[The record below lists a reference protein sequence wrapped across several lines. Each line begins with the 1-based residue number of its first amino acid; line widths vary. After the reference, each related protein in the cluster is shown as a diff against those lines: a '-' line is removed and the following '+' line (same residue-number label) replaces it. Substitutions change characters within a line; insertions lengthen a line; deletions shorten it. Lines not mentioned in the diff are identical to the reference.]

1 MSPLLSCLLRRHPHL
16 LCTSPLLP
24 CLPRPQF
31 MLLPSPSLPCLP
43 HTPRLPRPSLRLS
56 TFRARCTRCTCRAQ
70 ARRARRS
77 SARRARRLLHP
88 SLAHLSHL
96 CPMHTPHAPRPEPAA
111 RIADTRCRTRRPPRA
126 QVQRARRARPLS
138 LRTHR
143 VCCTSAVF
151 IATRDL
157 RACRAHRSC
166 RALWRLSRWTPRT
179 RCCTWRPLRPKPY
192 VLVAIDHPTMCPAP
206 CTPSPSL
213 LQSRR
218 PSRPKFHA
226 CCARRALATAPV
238 VLRTRSRA
246 RRPSRPKLHAC
257 CARRALTPAPVV
269 LRTRSRARRPLRP
282 KSRTLC
288 PSRTCYRTRRAA
300 HPQSRAA
307 PVAPQVSRM
316 LCPSHTYSCTR
327 RAAHPQSR
335 TAPAAPQV
343 SRMLCPSHTYSCTRR
358 AAHPQLRTAPAA
370 PHPPKRWPQFP
381 STQHT
386 SFPLPRCSPTP
397 PFLRLRRSSRPVPNT
412 LAVITALVAHSRP
425 TVVLCPAHTV
435 APAALQ
441 RPTTLPTCPKF
452 CIFVA
457 LAAFPVPAA
466 FAALATHT

>member
-192 VLVAIDHPTMCPAP
+192 VLVAIDPLTMCPAP

-226 CCARRALATAPV
+226 CCARRALTPAPA

-246 RRPSRPKLHAC
+246 RRPSRPKFHAC
-257 CARRALTPAPVV
+257 CARRTLTPAPAV
-269 LRTRSRARRPLRP
+269 LRTRSRERRPLRP
-282 KSRTLC
+282 KFHACCARRTLTPAPAVLRTRSCARRPLRRILQSAGRSFRAHSTRVFRSRDAHRPRRFSASGARPGPYRTRSQSSPRWSRTRAQPSCCAPRTRWRPPRCNVQQRSRRAPSSAYWSLSPHSPC
-288 PSRTCYRTRRAA
+288 PPLSPLLPRTPDRRAA
-300 HPQSRAA
+300 HPSCTLSLSRCPAHPTYYA
-307 PVAPQVSRM
+307 PVAPV
-316 LCPSHTYSCTR
+316 
-327 RAAHPQSR
+327 
-335 TAPAAPQV
+335 
-343 SRMLCPSHTYSCTRR
+343 
-358 AAHPQLRTAPAA
+358 
-370 PHPPKRWPQFP
+370 PHWPVQ
-381 STQHT
+381 
-386 SFPLPRCSPTP
+386 
-397 PFLRLRRSSRPVPNT
+397 
-412 LAVITALVAHSRP
+412 
-425 TVVLCPAHTV
+425 
-435 APAALQ
+435 
-441 RPTTLPTCPKF
+441 
-452 CIFVA
+452 
-457 LAAFPVPAA
+457 
-466 FAALATHT
+466 